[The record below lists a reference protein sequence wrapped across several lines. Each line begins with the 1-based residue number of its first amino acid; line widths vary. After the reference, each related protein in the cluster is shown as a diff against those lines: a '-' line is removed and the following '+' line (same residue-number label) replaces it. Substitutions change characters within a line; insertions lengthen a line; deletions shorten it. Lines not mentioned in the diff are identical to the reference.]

1 MAKTRISTFRAFSVI
16 LKRDLL
22 LSVRHPAEII
32 NPLLFFVMVIILYPF
47 ALGSDTQLLVTISTG
62 VVWVSALLSSMLSLD
77 SVFKSD
83 YDDGTLEEMILSA
96 HPTSVLVLAKV
107 LAHWLLTGLPLLL
120 MAPLLALMLGMP
132 DEGVYILFISL
143 LLGTPVLSLI
153 GSIGVALTV
162 SLRGGG
168 VILSLLILPLYIP
181 VLIFGSGSVINAIA
195 GLDVAGQLY
204 MLAAFSVL
212 GLFLAPLAIA
222 AALKISLS

>member
-162 SLRGGG
+162 SLRWGRGHL
-168 VILSLLILPLYIP
+168 VFVNFALIY
-181 VLIFGSGSVINAIA
+181 SGIN
-195 GLDVAGQLY
+195 
-204 MLAAFSVL
+204 FR
-212 GLFLAPLAIA
+212 
-222 AALKISLS
+222 